1 MSKKVN
7 IVIVIILSILTI
19 LIVSSKAQAGGPFS
33 NKNKLGDVMMV
44 MSPTYALGMTIMAKD
59 WEGTLQLG
67 ESVILSQLASEGIKA
82 LEIEERPN
90 GNDKKSFPSGHA
102 AGAFSG
108 AMFVHK
114 RYGWKPALIP
124 YGMSLIAGWSRVEA
138 KAHYWHD
145 VLAGAAV
152 SALFTWVLV
161 DKYIPEEVSVGVDT
175 DGVRIGFKTDF

>member
-1 MSKKVN
+1 MSKKLN
-7 IVIVIILSILTI
+7 ILVVVILSVLVLLFI
-19 LIVSSKAQAGGPFS
+19 SAKANAGGPFT

-44 MSPTYALGMTIMAKD
+44 MSPAYALGMTVMARD
-59 WEGTLQLG
+59 WTGSLQLA
-67 ESVILSQLASEGIKA
+67 ESVLAAQVASEGIKA
-82 LEIEERPN
+82 LELERRPN
-90 GNDKKSFPSGHA
+90 GNDRKSLPSGHA

-114 RYGWKPALIP
+114 RYGWKPALVP

-138 KAHYWHD
+138 RAHYWHD

-161 DKYIPEEVSVGVDT
+161 DKYIPAGVNVGVDP
-175 DGVRIGFKTDF
+175 DGVHVGFKTEF

>member
-1 MSKKVN
+1 MSKKLN
-7 IVIVIILSILTI
+7 IMIVAILSILTL
-19 LIVSSKAQAGGPFS
+19 LIVCLKANAGGPFT

-44 MSPTYALGMTIMAKD
+44 MSPAYAFGMTVMAKD
-59 WEGTLQLG
+59 WDGSLQLG
-67 ESVILSQLASEGIKA
+67 ESILAAQLASEGIKS
-82 LEIEERPN
+82 LELERRPN
-90 GNDKKSFPSGHA
+90 GNDKKSLPSGHA

-108 AMFVHK
+108 AMFVHR

-138 KAHYWHD
+138 RAHYWHD

-161 DKYIPEEVSVGVDT
+161 DKYIPGDVSVGIDT
-175 DGVRIGFKTDF
+175 DGVRVGFKTEF

>member
-1 MSKKVN
+1 MVL
-7 IVIVIILSILTI
+7 ILSILTL
-19 LIVSSKAQAGGPFS
+19 LIVSSKSYAGGPFT

-44 MSPTYALGMTIMAKD
+44 MSPAYAFGMTVMAKD
-59 WEGTLQLG
+59 WEGSLQLG
-67 ESVILSQLASEGIKA
+67 SSVLAAQLASEGIKS
-82 LEIEERPN
+82 LELERRPN
-90 GNDKKSFPSGHA
+90 GGDKKSLPSGHA

-138 KAHYWHD
+138 RAHYWHD

-161 DKYIPEEVSVGVDT
+161 DKYIPDGVNVGIDT
-175 DGVRIGFKTDF
+175 DGVRIGFNTKF

>member
-1 MSKKVN
+1 MSKKLN
-7 IVIVIILSILTI
+7 IVMVIILSFLTL
-19 LIVSSKAQAGGPFS
+19 LIVSRKANAGPFT

-44 MSPTYALGMTIMAKD
+44 MSPAYAFGMTVMAKD
-59 WEGTLQLG
+59 WHGSMQLG
-67 ESVILSQLASEGIKA
+67 ESVLAAQLASEGIKS
-82 LEIEERPN
+82 LELERRPN
-90 GNDKKSFPSGHA
+90 GSDKKSFPSGHA

-138 KAHYWHD
+138 DAHYWHD

-161 DKYIPEEVSVGVDT
+161 DKYIPDDVSVAASP
-175 DGVRIGFKTDF
+175 DGLRIGFNTKF

>member
-1 MSKKVN
+1 MLKKVK
-7 IVIVIILSILTI
+7 IVIVVILSILTI
-19 LIVSSKAQAGGPFS
+19 LIVSSKVNAGGPFT
-33 NKNKLGDVMMV
+33 NKNTLGDIMMV
-44 MSPTYALGMTIMAKD
+44 MSPAYALGMTVMAKD

-67 ESVILSQLASEGIKA
+67 EVILAAQLASEGIKA
-82 LEIEERPN
+82 LELEERPN
-90 GNDKKSFPSGHA
+90 GSDRKSLPSGHA

-124 YGMSLIAGWSRVEA
+124 YGMSLITGWSRVEA
-138 KAHYWHD
+138 GAHYWHD

-152 SALFTWVLV
+152 SALFTWILV